1 MAYVAIIVPC
11 LIMFSP
17 LEACGLRGYHC
28 APPYYVLSSTGVR
41 PMWLSLC
48 PTLLCSLLYR
58 RKAYVA
64 IIVSH
69 LIMFS
74 PLQAYGLRGYHCVP
88 PYYVLSSTGVRP
100 MWLSLCPTLLCSLL
114 YRRVAYV
121 AIIVSRLIMFS
132 PLEACG
138 LRGYHCAPPYHVL
151 SSRGVWPTWLS
162 LCPALSCSLL

>member
-1 MAYVAIIVPC
+1 
-11 LIMFSP
+11 MFSP

-28 APPYYVLSSTGVR
+28 VPPYHVLSSTGVW
-41 PMWLSLC
+41 PTWLSLWPALSC
-48 PTLLCSLLYR
+48 FLLYR
-58 RKAYVA
+58 RVAYVA
-64 IIVSH
+64 IIVSR

-74 PLQAYGLRGYHCVP
+74 PLQACGLRGYHCGP
-88 PYYVLSSTGVRP
+88 PYHVLSSRGVWP
-100 MWLSLCPTLLCSLL
+100 TWLSLCPALSCSLL

-138 LRGYHCAPPYHVL
+138 LRGYHCAQPYDVL